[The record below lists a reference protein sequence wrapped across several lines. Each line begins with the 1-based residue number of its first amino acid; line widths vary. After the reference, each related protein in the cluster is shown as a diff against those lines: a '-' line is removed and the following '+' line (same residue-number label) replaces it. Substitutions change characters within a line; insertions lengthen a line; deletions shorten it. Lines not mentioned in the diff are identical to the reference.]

1 MRDGHG
7 IDKINVNIERQTPQ
21 VREYLDEVA
30 TNIYA
35 KYAGA
40 VALHAASDFVDLM
53 KAMTDRF
60 DNEINGTN

>member
-1 MRDGHG
+1 MRDGQLFN
-7 IDKINVNIERQTPQ
+7 KVVENIEGQSPEVKT
-21 VREYLDEVA
+21 YLDKAASE
-30 TNIYA
+30 IYA

-60 DNEINGTN
+60 DSEVNG